1 MGSLIV
7 GRVNGYHQNN
17 SGIFFK
23 TLSNQKAVIPCGY
36 WSSISVITERAPSQI
51 ELRELIVIENYQ

>member
-1 MGSLIV
+1 M

-23 TLSNQKAVIPCGY
+23 TLSNQKAVIPQNKLQ
-36 WSSISVITERAPSQI
+36 A
-51 ELRELIVIENYQ
+51 